1 MIAPLNVRGCSL
13 VAIVASLACSGSG
26 ETLIDGAVDAVPPD
40 TAVDAGCDASWR
52 REVLATGDV
61 SVQNSIA
68 IDASGGIHIAR
79 YDRATA
85 TIVYTTNVSG
95 TWSSETVATLT
106 DPGLPDPA
114 IVVDSEAHVDVAYL
128 DRRGR
133 DVWFAS
139 RTASTWT
146 HEPVETNTPGG
157 SSLDMVVGRDGV
169 MRVAYSRTQAGGVAL
184 AIRPSMTWD
193 VTTVDGA
200 AASGDVAVLDNPPG
214 KTTVAYRRFSP
225 PAAMIASDASGAF
238 SPIPLPFDGA
248 FANLGRAP
256 NDDVLLAYTREPS
269 GELGYSLYAG
279 GTWTHYPTGVVADYV
294 HDVATLRDGS
304 FAVLYRATAGRELRL
319 GTVRGGQLTSEPID
333 AVGDAGLSAAIATHG
348 AEIHIAYRRE
358 GAQPELVHA
367 WTCR

>member
-1 MIAPLNVRGCSL
+1 MTAPLNLHRCSL
-13 VAIVASLACSGSG
+13 LALVASLACSGSG
-26 ETLIDGAVDAVPPD
+26 ETLIDGAVDTAPPD

-61 SVQNSIA
+61 SVQNAIT

-79 YDRATA
+79 YDRGTA

-114 IVVDSEAHVDVAYL
+114 IVVDSVGHVDVAHL

-133 DVWFAS
+133 DVWFAT
-139 RTASTWT
+139 RATPTWMST
-146 HEPVETNTPGG
+146 PIETNTPGAT
-157 SSLDMVVGRDGV
+157 SLDMVVGRDGV
-169 MRVAYSRTQAGGVAL
+169 VRVAYDRTITAGVRL
-184 AIRPSMTWD
+184 AIRASTTWQ
-193 VTTVDGA
+193 VTTVDGTDVI
-200 AASGDVAVLDNPPG
+200 GDVAVIDSPPG
-214 KTTVAYRRFSP
+214 KTTVAYRRLSP
-225 PAAMIASDASGAF
+225 PAVMVASDASGAF

-269 GELGYSLYAG
+269 GELGYSLYTG

-294 HDVATLRDGS
+294 HDVATLQDDS
-304 FAVLYRATAGRELRL
+304 FAVLYRATADRELRL

-333 AVGDAGLSAAIATHG
+333 AVGDAGLSAGIATHG

-358 GAQPELVHA
+358 GAQPELIHA